1 MTRKTQP
8 LEAIVTNLIETGIEQ
23 GSFRD
28 DLSMPLIANALYG
41 MVNRTHGW
49 YKPTGKYDARQIAEA
64 FGALLLQGL
73 HKPQP

>member
-1 MTRKTQP
+1 MTRKTQR
-8 LEAIVTNLIETGIEQ
+8 LEAIVTSLIETGIKQ

-28 DLSMPLIANALYG
+28 DLPIPLIANALYG
-41 MVNRTHGW
+41 MVNWTHRW
-49 YKPTGKYDARQIAEA
+49 YKPSGKYDARQIAEA